1 MNHRDE
7 SQWFAEKLQ
16 PHEPA
21 VRAYLSFKYPW
32 LRDQD
37 DVLQESYVRVL
48 RAKNAGLIKNT
59 RAFLFTTARNAAIDL
74 FRRRSRYEH
83 VELTDIS
90 QLPALEDAPGVGE
103 ALDQCQR
110 HEMLT
115 QALQDLPDRCREVVR
130 LRFQENLSYKQIAV
144 RLGITTDTVKVQLG
158 RGVRRCAVFFS
169 SRNLP
174 ARGGHTR
181 GAPR

>member
-7 SQWFAEKLQ
+7 SQWFAKNLQ

-21 VRAYLSFKYPW
+21 VRAYLSFRYPW

-37 DVLQESYVRVL
+37 DVLQESYVKVL
-48 RAKNAGLIKNT
+48 RAQKAGLIKDV

-83 VELTDIS
+83 VELTDSS
-90 QLPALEDAPGVGE
+90 QLPALDDAPGVDETLDRTHRQEMLAE
-103 ALDQCQR
+103 AL
-110 HEMLT
+110 EG
-115 QALQDLPDRCREVVR
+115 LPERCREVVR
-130 LRFQENLSYKQIAV
+130 LRFQENLSYKQIAA

-158 RGVRRCAVFFS
+158 RGVRRCADFFS
-169 SRNLP
+169 SRNLLD
-174 ARGGHTR
+174 RGEDPKGATR
-181 GAPR
+181 